1 LILYIFN
8 QFNTIRRRIMKLK
21 IPLLIVALITISILL
36 HFFFLANRK
45 ADMILINA
53 NIYTLDNSMYKP
65 DAIIVR
71 ENKIFDLGKS
81 EEILSKYKSDKII
94 DLKGKTVLPGLIDA
108 HAHMFGLGQMLNSLV
123 LVGLNSAGQIVDK
136 VKEKAS
142 TITTGEWIYGRGW
155 DQTLWLDKSFP
166 TKDVLDKIAP
176 NNPVIL
182 GRIDGHAIWVNQKAI
197 KLANVSRS
205 TKDPEGGKIVRDK
218 DGNPT
223 GVFIDQAVDLIKIAV
238 PLPSDTEVE
247 KCILLSARECIKY
260 GLTEVHDMGLNEQFI
275 RVYKKLV
282 DENKL
287 PLRIYG
293 AIDAPSDTW
302 NEFSSKGPLIGYGNG
317 KLTIRAMKL
326 YADGALGSRGA
337 ALLESY
343 SDDPGN
349 RGLTMRGEDE
359 MENLTKQ
366 AIEKGFQVCIHAI
379 GDRGNHIVLN
389 VFEKISKDKIISD
402 SRFRIEHAQVVS
414 LDDLPRF
421 KSLSII
427 PSMQP
432 IHATSDMDWAEVRL
446 GPNRIKGAYAWKS
459 LLNSGSIIPAG
470 SDFPND
476 IMQPLWGFYA
486 AITRKDKDG
495 KPEDGWYPEQCMT
508 REEALKSY
516 TKWAAYTAF
525 EERLKGTI
533 TIGKLADLTIL
544 SNDIMTISP
553 NEILTTNVEMTIVDG
568 KVVYSK

>member
-1 LILYIFN
+1 
-8 QFNTIRRRIMKLK
+8 
-21 IPLLIVALITISILL
+21 
-36 HFFFLANRK
+36 
-45 ADMILINA
+45 
-53 NIYTLDNSMYKP
+53 
-65 DAIIVR
+65 
-71 ENKIFDLGKS
+71 LGKS
-81 EEILSKYKSDKII
+81 EEILTKYKSDKII

-123 LVGLNSAGQIVDK
+123 LVGLNSGGQIVEK
-136 VKEKAS
+136 VNEKVS
-142 TITTGEWIYGRGW
+142 TTTPGEWIYGRGW

-166 TKDVLDKIAP
+166 KKDALDKVAP

-197 KLANVSRS
+197 ELANVSRS

-223 GVFIDQAVDLIKIAV
+223 GVFIDQAVDLIKKVV

-247 KCILLSARECIKY
+247 KCILLSAQECIKY

-287 PLRIYG
+287 QLRIYG

-326 YADGALGSRGA
+326 YVDGALGSRGA

-349 RGLTMRGEDE
+349 RGLTMMGEGE

-389 VFEKISKDKIISD
+389 VFEKISKDKNISK
-402 SRFRIEHAQVVS
+402 SRLRIEHAQVVS
-414 LDDLPRF
+414 LDDIPRF
-421 KSLSII
+421 KVLNII

-432 IHATSDMDWAEVRL
+432 IHATSDMDWAELRL
-446 GPNRIKGAYAWKS
+446 GPDRIKGAYAWTS
-459 LLNSGSIIPAG
+459 FLNSGSIIPAG

-495 KPEDGWYPEQCMT
+495 KPEAAWYPEQCMR
-508 REEALKSY
+508 REEALRSY
-516 TKWAAYTAF
+516 TTWAAYAAF

-533 TIGKLADLTIL
+533 TIGKFADLTIL
-544 SNDIMTISP
+544 SKDIMTISP
-553 NEILTTNVEMTIVDG
+553 SEILTTDVEMTIVDG

>member
-1 LILYIFN
+1 
-8 QFNTIRRRIMKLK
+8 MKLK

-349 RGLTMRGEDE
+349 RGLTMMGEDE